1 MNKNPTLPQRR
12 EKIKALAIRFLILG
26 TPLTKATSLPP
37 IVMALEK
44 YLVDQANRPGLKQSW
59 NQIKLRPF
67 HIHFHH
73 HKVLLRRRVLQ
84 PLCKIKPVN
93 LIHLTSIWQATPKP
107 ATPRCQGVAVASP
120 NLFFLSFF
128 FLIKNLIW

>member
-1 MNKNPTLPQRR
+1 LGQLRPPPWHLRGALATPSENVYSLLPPLMNMNPTLPQRR

-73 HKVLLRRRVLQ
+73 HKVLLRHRVLQ
-84 PLCKIKPVN
+84 PLCKIKPLN
-93 LIHLTSIWQATPKP
+93 LIHLTSI
-107 ATPRCQGVAVASP
+107 
-120 NLFFLSFF
+120 
-128 FLIKNLIW
+128 